1 MYTQAANGKIV
12 FHMRKRVGGGICNFD
27 ATKYL
32 LQA

>member
-1 MYTQAANGKIV
+1 MIV